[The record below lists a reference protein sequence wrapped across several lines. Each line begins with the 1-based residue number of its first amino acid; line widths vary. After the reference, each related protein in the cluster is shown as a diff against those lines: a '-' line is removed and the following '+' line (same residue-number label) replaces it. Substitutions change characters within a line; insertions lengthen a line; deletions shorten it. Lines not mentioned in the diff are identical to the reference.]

1 MLEQGALYVVGTP
14 IGNLGDLSPRA
25 AQTLAAVDFIAA
37 EDTRVT
43 RGLLNHLDIHKPL
56 VSYYEH
62 NARQKGPQ
70 IVDRLLAGES
80 AAIVT
85 DAGMPCIS
93 DPGEQLVA
101 LCAQAGVETVVI
113 PGPSAVVAALAL
125 SGLPTG
131 RFAFE
136 GFLSANKGERRRHLE
151 AVAADDRT
159 LIFYEAP
166 HKAAATL
173 ADMAQILGDRPL
185 AVARELTKLHE
196 EIWRTTLGE
205 AAARYAQEPPRGE
218 LVLVV
223 GGAEKPARE
232 EVPLEEALAQVAS
245 LQAQGVPLKEAARQ
259 VAAAT
264 GLRKNQLYQLAA
276 QQGNSNLE

>member
-1 MLEQGALYVVGTP
+1 MAGRLYVVGTP

-56 VSYYEH
+56 VSYYEL

-70 IVDRLLAGES
+70 IVERLLAGES

-245 LQAQGVPLKEAARQ
+245 LQTQGVPLKEAARQ

-276 QQGNSNLE
+276 QQRDSNLE

>member
-1 MLEQGALYVVGTP
+1 MAGRLYVVGTP

-223 GGAEKPARE
+223 GGADKPARE

>member
-1 MLEQGALYVVGTP
+1 MAGRLYVVGTP

-70 IVDRLLAGES
+70 IVERLLAGES

-136 GFLSANKGERRRHLE
+136 GFLPANKGERRRHLE

-223 GGAEKPARE
+223 GGAEKLARE

>member
-1 MLEQGALYVVGTP
+1 MAGRLYVVGTP

-70 IVDRLLAGES
+70 IVERLLAGES

-136 GFLSANKGERRRHLE
+136 GFLPANKGERRRHLE

-223 GGAEKPARE
+223 RGAEKPARE
-232 EVPLEEALAQVAS
+232 EVPLEEALAQVAA

-259 VAAAT
+259 VAAVT

>member
-1 MLEQGALYVVGTP
+1 MAGRLYVVGTP

>member
-1 MLEQGALYVVGTP
+1 MAGRLYVVGTP

-70 IVDRLLAGES
+70 IVERLLAGES

-136 GFLSANKGERRRHLE
+136 GFLPANKGERRRHLE

-223 GGAEKPARE
+223 GGAEKPAQE
-232 EVPLEEALAQVAS
+232 EVPLEDALAQVAA

>member
-1 MLEQGALYVVGTP
+1 MAGRLYVVGTP

-70 IVDRLLAGES
+70 IVERLLAGES

-223 GGAEKPARE
+223 GGAEKPAQE
-232 EVPLEEALAQVAS
+232 EVPLEEALAQVAA

>member
-1 MLEQGALYVVGTP
+1 MAGRLYVVGTP

-70 IVDRLLAGES
+70 IVERLLAGES

-136 GFLSANKGERRRHLE
+136 GFLPANKGERRRHLE

-223 GGAEKPARE
+223 GGAEKPAQE
-232 EVPLEEALAQVAS
+232 EVPLEEALAQVAA

>member
-1 MLEQGALYVVGTP
+1 MAGRLYVVGTP

-70 IVDRLLAGES
+70 IVERLLAGES

-136 GFLSANKGERRRHLE
+136 GFLPANKGERRRHLE

-223 GGAEKPARE
+223 GGAEKPAQE

>member
-1 MLEQGALYVVGTP
+1 MAGRLYVVGTP
-14 IGNLGDLSPRA
+14 IGNLGDLSPLA

>member
-1 MLEQGALYVVGTP
+1 MAGRLYVVGTP

-43 RGLLNHLDIHKPL
+43 RGLLNHLGIHKPL

-70 IVDRLLAGES
+70 IVERLLAGES

-136 GFLSANKGERRRHLE
+136 GFLPANKGERRRHLE

-205 AAARYAQEPPRGE
+205 AAARYAQEPLRGE

-223 GGAEKPARE
+223 RGAEKPARE
-232 EVPLEEALAQVAS
+232 EVPLEEALAQVAA

>member
-1 MLEQGALYVVGTP
+1 MAGRLYVVGTP

-70 IVDRLLAGES
+70 IVERLLAGES

-223 GGAEKPARE
+223 GGAEKPAQE

>member
-1 MLEQGALYVVGTP
+1 MAGRLYVVGTP

-136 GFLSANKGERRRHLE
+136 GFLPANKGERRRHLE

-196 EIWRTTLGE
+196 EIWRTNLGE

-223 GGAEKPARE
+223 GGAEKLARE

>member
-1 MLEQGALYVVGTP
+1 MAGRLYVVGTP

-70 IVDRLLAGES
+70 IVERLLAGES

-136 GFLSANKGERRRHLE
+136 GFLPANKGERRRHLE

-232 EVPLEEALAQVAS
+232 EVPLEDALAQVAA